1 MRVNSSYTADTI
13 ILQGVGERGR
23 GVATLRI
30 RTWLRPGFLR
40 LGPDDGSRGVV
51 PGWHGRLPGVTLGTA
66 ISCQGIPM
74 NGVTILLS
82 VGILLL
88 VLLGVVGYLL
98 VVASARANQTEAR
111 VRALLAQA
119 DKS

>member
-1 MRVNSSYTADTI
+1 
-13 ILQGVGERGR
+13 
-23 GVATLRI
+23 
-30 RTWLRPGFLR
+30 
-40 LGPDDGSRGVV
+40 
-51 PGWHGRLPGVTLGTA
+51 
-66 ISCQGIPM
+66 M